1 MQRREFL
8 AASTSAAVA
17 LISAKTTF
25 GAENSSARQFFE
37 LRTYHFASA
46 QKQQAY
52 EQFLK
57 DAGVPAFNRAGVE
70 PVGVWK
76 LMAKDNAG
84 NRNMPK
90 AAEGEDPALLYVFL
104 PHKSFESV
112 LHLEHKL
119 AADQEFQKAGAAILN
134 SPKTDPAYTR
144 IESTLLWAMEG
155 APRVTIPSK
164 SPDRVFEL
172 RTYQSRNEERAAN
185 KLEMFNKGEFPL
197 FAASGMP
204 GVFFGSAIVGQDLPQ
219 LTYMIVHE
227 TREQAT
233 KNWQNFSGNADWHK
247 LQTNQSYKD
256 NVSKVVNLFVR
267 PTGGSQI

>member
-1 MQRREFL
+1 M
-8 AASTSAAVA
+8 
-17 LISAKTTF
+17 
-25 GAENSSARQFFE
+25 
-37 LRTYHFASA
+37 
-46 QKQQAY
+46 
-52 EQFLK
+52 K
-57 DAGVPAFNRAGVE
+57 DAAVPAFNRAGIE

-84 NRNMPK
+84 NRNMPNTN
-90 AAEGEDPALLYVFL
+90 EGEDPALLYVLL
-104 PHKSFESV
+104 PHNSFDSV

-119 AADQEFQKAGAAILN
+119 AADQEFQKAGAAVLN
-134 SPKTDPAYTR
+134 SPRNDPAYTR
-144 IESTLLWAMEG
+144 FESTLLLAMEG

-164 SPDRVFEL
+164 SSDRVFEL

-197 FAASGMP
+197 FAQSGMP
-204 GVFFGSAIVGQDLPQ
+204 GVFFGGAIVGQDLPQ

-227 TREQAT
+227 SKEEAS
-233 KNWQNFSGNADWHK
+233 KNWGRFGGNADWKK
-247 LQTNQSYKD
+247 LTANPSYKD